1 MHALVGLSQD
11 RTHPVHATLVLHH
24 IVQDWHQIFGKT
36 VFLQHLKASKR
47 MSRGEK
53 FQCFVKQARR
63 RNMPEQATI
72 GLHRIQCVR
81 LGLKTEFSHETQHAQ
96 HAHGIFTKAR
106 FRLADDAQ
114 HLIVQITHPAVVI
127 KYHLALHVV
136 VQRIDRHVAAR
147 GVRLDI
153 AIDVIAQYAS
163 VFIGFLIFQIIRAK
177 GRNLNQ
183 IALVQHMHDAKTSPN
198 DARAT
203 EQFQYLLGTCIGR
216 HVKVLRN
223 VAEEQIAH
231 RTTNDIGLK
240 ARFAQ
245 SLTHHP
251 SRLGNVAR
259 IDTVFFGRIRVRFMQ
274 HRLFRTCF
282 EFFARLARST

>member
-11 RTHPVHATLVLHH
+11 RTHPIHAAFALHH
-24 IVQDWHQIFGKT
+24 IVQNRHQICREAI
-36 VFLQHLKASKR
+36 FLQHFKTSER

-203 EQFQYLLGTCIGR
+203 KQFQYLLGARVGR
-216 HVKVLRN
+216 HVKILRN
-223 VAEEQIAH
+223 VPKHQIAH
-231 RTTNDIGLK
+231 RAANDIGLK
-240 ARFAQ
+240 TRFAQ

-259 IDTVFFGRIRVRFMQ
+259 IDAVFFRRIRVRFMQ
-274 HRLFRTCF
+274 HRLFRSRF
-282 EFFARLARST
+282 EFFARFA

>member
-36 VFLQHLKASKR
+36 VFLQHLKASER

-96 HAHGIFTKAR
+96 HTHRVFAKAR

-114 HLIVQITHPAVVI
+114 HLIVQITYPAVI
-127 KYHLALHVV
+127 IEYHLALHVV

-177 GRNLNQ
+177 GSNLNQ

-203 EQFQYLLGTCIGR
+203 KQFQYLLGARVGR
-216 HVKVLRN
+216 HVKILRN
-223 VAEEQIAH
+223 VPKHQIAH
-231 RTTNDIGLK
+231 RAANDIGLK
-240 ARFAQ
+240 TRFAQ
-245 SLTHHP
+245 SFADHAR
-251 SRLGNVAR
+251 RLGNVTR
-259 IDTVFFGRIRVRFMQ
+259 IDAVFFRRIRVRFMQ
-274 HRLFRTCF
+274 HRLFRSRF
-282 EFFARLARST
+282 EFFARFA